1 MNFKSVEEIL
11 DFAIEREQEAYD
23 FYMQM
28 ADKLEIPGM
37 KQVFKDFAHEEE
49 GHKKKIQGV
58 KSGKVMLTANKKV
71 TDLKIGDYLVEVEPS
86 PNLDYQEALIIAMK
100 KEKAAYRL
108 YNDLAGTTDDT
119 NARELFLGL
128 AQEEAKHKLRFE
140 IEYDN
145 QIMQEN

>member
-1 MNFKSVEEIL
+1 MNFKSVDEVL
-11 DFAIEREQEAYD
+11 DFALAREQESYD
-23 FYMQM
+23 FYMKM
-28 ADKLEIPGM
+28 ADKVEIPGM

-58 KSGKVMLTANKKV
+58 KDGKVLLTASKKI
-71 TDLKIGDYLVEVEPS
+71 TDLKIGDYLVEIEPS
-86 PNLDYQEALIIAMK
+86 PQMDYQEALIIAMK

-108 YNDLAGTTDDT
+108 YNDLAGSTDDV

-128 AQEEAKHKLRFE
+128 AMEEAKHKLRFE
-140 IEYDN
+140 VEYDT